1 MKKLQPYFKDFLP
14 LNYRDFKQMI
24 PTMTSNQAVVASL
37 LRICAEDDDIK
48 AIKIAFERILGKP
61 EKVTIIK
68 RTVIRMTYPEAETK
82 TMERPIT
89 VDKPVVIDPFE
100 DKVVLDEK
108 DAPGFLL
115 KKALDDLGDLNNEF
129 AYEVIDHRNDY
140 SLVEVIVSNLF
151 AIATRGSNIGAID
164 LLFNYLDGSVADVIR
179 LEGQET
185 LVLENYADV
194 APYEAVQD
202 EDGVW
207 YVESEA
213 K

>member
-14 LNYRDFKQMI
+14 LNYRVFKQKI
-24 PTMTSNQAVVASL
+24 PQMSSNQAVVASL

-68 RTVIRMTYPEAETK
+68 RTTIRMTYPEAATK
-82 TMERPIT
+82 SLE
-89 VDKPVVIDPFE
+89 KPVVVEKAVVVDPFA

-115 KKALDDLGDLNNEF
+115 KQALDDLGDLNNEF
-129 AYEVIDHRNDY
+129 VYEVVDKRNSY
-140 SLVEVIVSNLF
+140 SVVEVVVANLF

-194 APYEAVQD
+194 APYNAVQD
-202 EDGVW
+202 EAGVW
-207 YVESEA
+207 YVEMES